1 MQKETFEHRLIK
13 GRIAETI
20 FEMMFRETKKFT
32 VLHFGYEYTEPILS
46 QYRNL
51 ANMAVVQKV
60 IDEVSKSPDYILV
73 TEDKQQ
79 VYIVEVK
86 FRQILKENELLEIA
100 KKVFERYPICYVFL
114 ATLDNF
120 YFDSVRNII
129 NQKGFIKQLSIAWV
143 TQELQEK
150 NKKLVKEFLLGAK
163 N

>member
-1 MQKETFEHRLIK
+1 MHNKSFEHELIK

-46 QYRNL
+46 QYRNM

-60 IDEVSKSPDYILV
+60 IEEVSKSPDYILV

-86 FRQILKENELLEIA
+86 FRHILNEKELLGIA
-100 KKVFERYPICYVFL
+100 EKVYERYPICYIFL

-120 YFDSVRNII
+120 YFDTVSNIM
-129 NQKGFIKQLSIAWV
+129 NQKGAIKQLSTSWV
-143 TQELQEK
+143 SQEIQGK
-150 NKKLVKEFLLGAK
+150 NKKLVKEFLYSS
-163 N
+163 